1 MGFRKRISDGARSL
15 GGKLGIVKEDGA
27 GGEDTNRSP
36 SGGFTES
43 PDSEARDASATT
55 GKTLNNHPDEIV
67 VSLKKLKNELNTTSE
82 IKSLEVKVG
91 TQSCTLQT
99 VIDTLKTDRNLAK
112 QILITWIDQ
121 NYQNKMQNKSE
132 NMALVY
138 CLVNFAFRK
147 DFRNE
152 VAVKFGSKNEKLKNK
167 VIAFA
172 RKNSLGINQLTNMFK
187 ELKSKSNDIV
197 KPIQD
202 LESGRAGK
210 ARRANRKLLNKA
222 KLAKETAKHKIRNKL
237 KPTTTDINIPTQTA
251 TKDKQDET
259 QKTCNLE
266 LITLSPKA
274 QKQFDALKTKVYGYG
289 FSTLDTN
296 QDKPIITSCN
306 TDKFLSQLKTL
317 DHPDFRYLKIKIER
331 FTSLDPLITLLQTQA
346 PSGYLP
352 YDNAFI
358 TDLLDTCEELKKQ
371 QSACDTTPPQQIKTT
386 KQPQQVI
393 TFPKTVT
400 YKQTKQFTDQQEMA
414 EPEQI
419 QSRSK
424 PDPNQQS
431 PSDTNIFPKSLN
443 PDKTPAPETSDPAE
457 SFIIDKCTS
466 ILSDSNAK
474 YENAAKALK
483 EIQSNQLTQNLRPVL
498 CKLPDPLAPTTFPKD
513 VDLPGLSQKSYSYLK
528 QLWEKTK
535 TLAQQEG
542 ITNPPS
548 SGKRITAN
556 FPISAPNANNLQHI
570 SFSAPNFHP
579 DPKTDKQTQQQPELT
594 DQQKIDDD
602 NDKIITICQEKDL
615 LNEETPPLNAIISEL
630 NQLQTSL
637 QITSLKNYFTQ
648 LINGLNN
655 TDTLDYQNLPKQPK
669 ELDNLAYNQ
678 VTQLWK
684 KAQDLLIWQNISSY
698 IHTNVQQITNT
709 ANTLKNLKDQF
720 QTFLDKNKATKMQG
734 TLRTI
739 LDCLNRT
746 DFTTLNFWTKKTLD
760 DCKIHITDEAYK
772 TLSEFWDKAKT
783 LASSQTNSRPIKVYK
798 PTNLKTHSSTTQIT
812 TDSTKEQQNPPEP
825 QDQKTK
831 DDPPPNDNEK
841 AEDPPPPPPEDD
853 DNVPPPTTENNDDD
867 KIPPPPDDDPP
878 MQEDYNLI
886 NSAWSKIDTKPN
898 LTLSEILN
906 HLKTCQTQAHNN
918 DVKTYLQTLITHM
931 NKTDFLQQDPP
942 TAASRGSISRDGG
955 QDILT
960 TLDKIWEKAKSV
972 ANNQHIDSD

>member
-1 MGFRKRISDGARSL
+1 MGIRKRISDGARSL

-27 GGEDTNRSP
+27 GGEGTNRSP
-36 SGGFTES
+36 STDS
-43 PDSEARDASATT
+43 TAYPDSEARDASATPAE
-55 GKTLNNHPDEIV
+55 TLNNRPEEIV
-67 VSLKKLKNELNTTSE
+67 ISLKNLKNNLNTMSE
-82 IKSLEVKVG
+82 IKNLAVKVG

-99 VIDTLKTDRNLAK
+99 VIDTLKTDRDLAK

-121 NYQNKMQNKSE
+121 NYQSKMQNKSG

-152 VAVKFGSKNEKLKNK
+152 VAVKFGSKNDKLKNT

-172 RKNSLGINQLTNMFK
+172 RKNSLGINQLTNMFN

-210 ARRANRKLLNKA
+210 ARRAKRKLLNKA

-237 KPTTTDINIPTQTA
+237 KPTTIAINIPTQTA

-259 QKTCNLE
+259 PKTCNLE

-274 QKQFDALKTKVYGYG
+274 QKEFEHLKTKVYGYG
-289 FSTLDTN
+289 FSTVERQN
-296 QDKPIITSCN
+296 QTRINTSDN
-306 TDKFLSQLKTL
+306 TSTFLSELKTL
-317 DHPDFRYLKIKIER
+317 NHPDFSHLKIKIEN
-331 FTSLDPLITLLQTQA
+331 FKSLDQLTTLLSGNA
-346 PSGYLP
+346 PSIDLP
-352 YDNAFI
+352 YENAFI
-358 TDLLDTCEELKKQ
+358 KQLLDTCNELKQ
-371 QSACDTTPPQQIKTT
+371 QESACDKEPPQQIKTT

-419 QSRSK
+419 QSRSEPEPK
-424 PDPNQQS
+424 QNQS
-431 PSDTNIFPKSLN
+431 PSNTTIFPESLN
-443 PDKTPAPETSDPAE
+443 PKNTPATETYDPAE

-466 ILSDSNAK
+466 ILSDTNAK

-513 VDLPGLSQKSYSYLK
+513 IDLPGLSQKSYSYLK

-594 DQQKIDDD
+594 DQQTIDDD
-602 NDKIITICQEKDL
+602 NDEIIKICQEKDL
-615 LNEETPPLNAIISEL
+615 LHEQTQPLTAILSKL
-630 NQLQTSL
+630 DQLQTSL
-637 QITSLKNYFTQ
+637 QITSLKDYFTK
-648 LINGLNN
+648 LITGLNN
-655 TDTLDYQNLPKQPK
+655 TDTLDYQHLPKQPK
-669 ELDNLAYNQ
+669 ELGILAYNQ
-678 VTQLWK
+678 VNQLWK

-720 QTFLDKNKATKMQG
+720 QSFLAKNKATQMQNA
-734 TLRTI
+734 LRTI
-739 LDCLNRT
+739 LDCLNRP
-746 DFTTLNFWTKKTLD
+746 DFAKLTFWTKKTLED
-760 DCKIHITDEAYK
+760 YKIHITDETYK

-783 LASSQTNSRPIKVYK
+783 LASSPTKSQPNKTYE
-798 PTNLKTHSSTTQIT
+798 PTNLNTHSSTTQIT
-812 TDSTKEQQNPPEP
+812 TNSTNEQQNPPEP

-831 DDPPPNDNEK
+831 DDPPPNDNEN
-841 AEDPPPPPPEDD
+841 AEDPPPPPEDD
-853 DNVPPPTTENNDDD
+853 DHVPPPKTDDQDED

-878 MQEDYNLI
+878 MQEDYNLL
-886 NSAWSKIDTKPN
+886 NSAWSEIDTTPN
-898 LTLSEILN
+898 LTLSEILD
-906 HLKTCQTQAHNN
+906 HLKTCQTQAQNN
-918 DVKTYLQTLITHM
+918 DVKTYLQTLITQM

-942 TAASRGSISRDGG
+942 TEASRGSISRDGG
-955 QDILT
+955 QNILT